1 MLSPSAG
8 GASMSRSF
16 VAVGATIATL
26 LLGTPALAN
35 TYHVHV
41 RAGGPVGV
49 VRGPG
54 PVVVRGPVYVRG
66 PGRVWVHRPHY
77 GYRTYWNPYWYGYWY
92 PVPLATVGVGVTYG
106 DVYPAAPGGRPP
118 PRGGRRPGGAAR
130 SADRRRHDRPRDS
143 LRHRPPRLP
152 GARRARPV
160 PRPPRRGR
168 ARDRVGSLR
177 LGHRPH
183 RHPARR
189 QPLRAARRHP
199 VSAVPRVRRRR
210 ELRSLRNNQRR
221 SAPGL
226 P

>member
-92 PVPLATVGVGVTYG
+92 PVPLATVGVGVTYS
-106 DVYPAAPGGRPP
+106 DVYPAAPAAGPP
-118 PRGGRRPGGAAR
+118 PAAVVVQQ
-130 SADRRRHDRPRDS
+130 APRDPTIGVGMTGTVIHS
-143 LRHRPPRLP
+143 GTDHPASQGLGALLRFRAHPVEIELEIGWDHYGSATDRTDTRL
-152 GARRARPV
+152 G
-160 PRPPRRGR
+160 
-168 ARDRVGSLR
+168 GSLYVP
-177 LGHRPH
+177 LAGTQF
-183 RHPARR
+183 
-189 QPLRAARRHP
+189 QPFL
-199 VSAVPRVRRRR
+199 
-210 ELRSLRNNQRR
+210 
-221 SAPGL
+221 
-226 P
+226 